1 MKVLDRYLAHE
12 ILGGTLLVF
21 SALIVLFA
29 FFDLIHELGDLGKG
43 NYGLLQVSAY
53 VLLTVPG
60 HVYELFPIAA
70 LIGTLY
76 ALVQL
81 AHNSEL
87 TVMRVSGFSTP
98 RIGLSLLRIGLLFVL
113 VNFVVGE
120 FVAPYSERVATQLRA
135 RAMSSVVAQEF
146 KSGLW
151 MKDGSSFVNVREV
164 LPDSTLVGIKI
175 YDFDPSYKLRTIS
188 YASEGKHI
196 RDSSWS
202 LSDVEQT
209 HFEGSSVRVT
219 RLPQAYWNSVLN
231 PDMLSVLLVV
241 PEQMSAW
248 NLYFYV
254 RHLHENKQKTSRY
267 EIALWS
273 KFIYPMA
280 VLVMMLLAVPFA
292 LYQPR
297 AGGIGGKVFGGI
309 MLGLTFHL
317 LNRVFANLGL
327 LQDWPPFFAAIFPT
341 AFFLAVAVGMMAWME
356 RR

>member
-43 NYGLLQVSAY
+43 GYGLVQVLAY
-53 VLLTVPG
+53 VLLTIPG

-70 LIGTLY
+70 LIGSLY

-81 AHNSEL
+81 AHHSEL

-98 RIGLSLLRIGLLFVL
+98 RMALSLLRIGMLFVL

-135 RAMSSVVAQEF
+135 RAMSTVVAQEF

-151 MKDGSSFVNVREV
+151 MKDGSSFVNVHEV

-175 YDFDPSYKLRTIS
+175 YEFDPSYNLRTIS
-188 YASEGKHI
+188 FASEGKHVK
-196 RDSSWS
+196 DSSWR
-202 LSDVEQT
+202 LTDVEQT

-219 RLPQAYWNSVLN
+219 RLAQAYWNSVLN
-231 PDMLSVLLVV
+231 PEMLSVLLVV

-254 RHLHENKQKTSRY
+254 RHLAENKQQTSRY

-273 KFIYPMA
+273 KFIYPMS

-292 LYQPR
+292 LCQPR
-297 AGGIGGKVFGGI
+297 AGGIGGKVFAGI
-309 MLGLTFHL
+309 MLGLAFHL

-327 LQDWPPFFAAIFPT
+327 LQDWPPFFAAVFPT
-341 AFFLAVAVGMMAWME
+341 LFFLMLAVGMMAWME